1 MQGIEVQVFTPNQSY
16 YSPNGTHLSAVTSA
30 VLNDAAM
37 VKLLFERRNEFDF
50 DVSHSD
56 LNIAAFQHRGLEVFE
71 IILEW
76 LMEKG
81 VPVDQEYGSRN
92 VLHHACQY
100 NSEAALFLLQTYEKF
115 GIERSAVVSMTNLAD
130 AENKR
135 PIDLAKESIWVD
147 EFTERLI
154 QELENFV

>member
-1 MQGIEVQVFTPNQSY
+1 MHVDLDQKKLLNYFWTMQGIEVQVFTPNQSY

-81 VPVDQEYGSRN
+81 VPVDQENGGRN
-92 VLHHACQY
+92 VLHYACQY
-100 NSEAALFLLQTYEKF
+100 NSEAALFLIQTYEKF
-115 GIERSAVVSMTNLAD
+115 GIESSV
-130 AENKR
+130 
-135 PIDLAKESIWVD
+135 
-147 EFTERLI
+147 
-154 QELENFV
+154 